1 MTFHAHRHVS
11 KKCFVSW
18 EDDSVGRGPAMGGPE
33 SDTQCL
39 HLKQNLGILY
49 TLTITALERQDRRIL
64 GSQGQQPS
72 LISEPWAG
80 MSLKTRVDKC

>member
-1 MTFHAHRHVS
+1 MTVHAHRHVS

-18 EDDSVGRGPAMGGPE
+18 ENDSVGRGPAMGGPE

-49 TLTITALERQDRRIL
+49 TLIIGKAGQENSGFPALTA
-64 GSQGQQPS
+64 
-72 LISEPWAG
+72 
-80 MSLKTRVDKC
+80 